1 MSNDNI
7 NESYDKSK
15 WIYISD
21 KDTDYRYILGTV
33 GDNPI
38 FVVGI
43 NPSTAKPG
51 ELDNTMKSVSRIAE
65 GNGFDSFIMLNV
77 CAQRATDPND
87 MEKELNYTLH
97 DENMNAIKQIFKNC
111 KNPPVI
117 WAAWGTLINK
127 REYLANCLVDLVD
140 LAYKYN
146 ARWCK
151 VGNVSKDGHP
161 HHPLYLRKDSK
172 IEEFDIV
179 DYISKV
185 QNTKNS
191 LSKKWKNDSLIFEPI
206 ANDNLVCK
214 DCLFRFD
221 NSEIY
226 GNTSRCEIYP
236 DRKPSEIIYGKACN
250 EYIRE
255 R

>member
-1 MSNDNI
+1 MCGDNI
-7 NESYDKSK
+7 NNSYDKSK
-15 WIYISD
+15 WIYIPD
-21 KDTDYRYILGTV
+21 KDTDYRCILGTV

-87 MEKELNYTLH
+87 MEKELNCALH
-97 DENMNAIKQIFKNC
+97 DENMEAIEKIFKEC

-127 REYLANCLVDLVD
+127 RKYLADCLCDLVK
-140 LAYKYN
+140 LADKYN
-146 ARWCK
+146 AKWCK
-151 VGNVSKDGHP
+151 VGKVSKDGHP

-172 IEEFDIV
+172 TEEFDIKE
-179 DYISKV
+179 YLT
-185 QNTKNS
+185 NLTK
-191 LSKKWKNDSLIFEPI
+191 
-206 ANDNLVCK
+206 
-214 DCLFRFD
+214 
-221 NSEIY
+221 
-226 GNTSRCEIYP
+226 
-236 DRKPSEIIYGKACN
+236 
-250 EYIRE
+250 
-255 R
+255 